1 MRRLKKICLFVVAEC
16 FKALFRLLMFA
27 LVVYTVGKIISI
39 ETKKKPVDAGTYIEL
54 TLSDEIAESRV
65 ITPFD
70 IKKEINFYGILKNL
84 EKAENDPRVE
94 GLILKLDS
102 VGLSRGQ
109 AEEFTAFDI
118 KKEINFYGI
127 LKNLEKAENDPR
139 VEGLILKLDSVGL
152 SRGQAEEFTAK
163 IKEFKKSG
171 KKIYAYAP
179 SFTNQNYVIA
189 SAADK
194 VIMPKTM
201 GAMSEIKGYFMEVP
215 YYKTLGDKIGVKMNV
230 IHIGDY
236 KSAGESYD
244 RTEMSRE
251 HRENT
256 ERILNAVYEN
266 FVKTVSEN
274 RKIEKNVLNEK
285 ILDGRFVLADPETM
299 LRNNLI
305 DEMDYYESFL
315 VKNGITNKISLE
327 EYISKLAVDPKP
339 KKDKSEKEKDKIAV
353 IYAEGTINYFEDS
366 KKINEI
372 ITPEKIQKELAIA
385 EKSDD
390 IKGVVIRVNS
400 PGGSA
405 LASDIIYNSIKN
417 LTKPVYISMGGVAA
431 SGGYYISAA
440 GDKIYAD
447 KETLT
452 GSIGVITMIPNI
464 SELLKKA
471 EINYSVISK
480 GKYSDMGSLV
490 RDLTEDEKD
499 KIRASSLKVYE
510 EFVDRVAEGR
520 NMTREEVLKSA
531 EGRVWLGEEAKEI
544 GLVDEIGGIEK
555 AVGDLA
561 LSLGLED
568 YKVVESL
575 KEEKIES
582 VIKNY
587 LPKYL
592 MAQIIGDN
600 KITEAV
606 KKADMISEEL
616 LLKPVLYAPNPDIK

>member
-109 AEEFTAFDI
+109 AEEFTA
-118 KKEINFYGI
+118 
-127 LKNLEKAENDPR
+127 
-139 VEGLILKLDSVGL
+139 
-152 SRGQAEEFTAK
+152 K

-194 VIMPKTM
+194 IIMPKTM

-215 YYKTLGDKIGVKMNV
+215 YYKTLGDKIGVKMNI

-256 ERILNAVYEN
+256 ERILNTVYEN

-452 GSIGVITMIPNI
+452 GSIGVITMIPNV

-499 KIRASSLKVYE
+499 KIKASSLKVYE

-520 NMTREEVLKSA
+520 NMAREEVLKSA
-531 EGRVWLGEEAKEI
+531 EGRVWLGEEAKKI

-600 KITEAV
+600 KITEV
-606 KKADMISEEL
+606 IKKTDMISEEL

>member
-39 ETKKKPVDAGTYIEL
+39 ETKKKPVDIGTYIEL

-65 ITPFD
+65 ITP
-70 IKKEINFYGILKNL
+70 
-84 EKAENDPRVE
+84 
-94 GLILKLDS
+94 
-102 VGLSRGQ
+102 
-109 AEEFTAFDI
+109 FDI

-194 VIMPKTM
+194 IIMPKTM

-266 FVKTVSEN
+266 FVETVSEN

>member
-109 AEEFTAFDI
+109 AEEFTA
-118 KKEINFYGI
+118 
-127 LKNLEKAENDPR
+127 
-139 VEGLILKLDSVGL
+139 
-152 SRGQAEEFTAK
+152 K

-194 VIMPKTM
+194 IIMPKTM

-266 FVKTVSEN
+266 FVEIISEN
-274 RKIEKNVLNEK
+274 RKTDKNILNEK

-315 VKNGITNKISLE
+315 IKNGITNKISLE
-327 EYISKLAVDPKP
+327 EYISKLAVDSKL

-385 EKSDD
+385 EKNDD

-417 LTKPVYISMGGVAA
+417 MTKPVYISMGGVAA

-480 GKYSDMGSLV
+480 GKYSDMGSIV
-490 RDLTEDEKD
+490 KNLTEDEKD

-555 AVGDLA
+555 AVSDLA
-561 LSLGLED
+561 ISLGLED

>member
-39 ETKKKPVDAGTYIEL
+39 ETKKKPVDIGTYIEL

-65 ITPFD
+65 ITP
-70 IKKEINFYGILKNL
+70 
-84 EKAENDPRVE
+84 
-94 GLILKLDS
+94 
-102 VGLSRGQ
+102 
-109 AEEFTAFDI
+109 FDI

-194 VIMPKTM
+194 IIMPKTM

-266 FVKTVSEN
+266 FVETVSEN

-315 VKNGITNKISLE
+315 IKNGITNKISLE

>member
-109 AEEFTAFDI
+109 AEEFTA
-118 KKEINFYGI
+118 
-127 LKNLEKAENDPR
+127 
-139 VEGLILKLDSVGL
+139 
-152 SRGQAEEFTAK
+152 K

-194 VIMPKTM
+194 IIMPKTM

-266 FVKTVSEN
+266 FVETVSEN

-490 RDLTEDEKD
+490 KDLTEDEKD

-531 EGRVWLGEEAKEI
+531 EGRVWLGEEAKKI

-606 KKADMISEEL
+606 KKTDMISEEL

>member
-39 ETKKKPVDAGTYIEL
+39 ETKKKPVDTGTYIEL

-65 ITPFD
+65 ITP
-70 IKKEINFYGILKNL
+70 
-84 EKAENDPRVE
+84 
-94 GLILKLDS
+94 
-102 VGLSRGQ
+102 
-109 AEEFTAFDI
+109 FDI

-194 VIMPKTM
+194 IIMPKTM

-266 FVKTVSEN
+266 FVETVSEN

-315 VKNGITNKISLE
+315 IKNGITNKISLE

-510 EFVDRVAEGR
+510 EFVNRVAEGR
-520 NMTREEVLKSA
+520 NMAREEVLKSA
-531 EGRVWLGEEAKEI
+531 EGRVWLGEESKKI

>member
-109 AEEFTAFDI
+109 AEEFTA
-118 KKEINFYGI
+118 
-127 LKNLEKAENDPR
+127 
-139 VEGLILKLDSVGL
+139 
-152 SRGQAEEFTAK
+152 K

-194 VIMPKTM
+194 IIMPKTM

-452 GSIGVITMIPNI
+452 GSIGVITMIPNV

-606 KKADMISEEL
+606 KKTDMISEEL

>member
-109 AEEFTAFDI
+109 AEEFTA
-118 KKEINFYGI
+118 
-127 LKNLEKAENDPR
+127 
-139 VEGLILKLDSVGL
+139 
-152 SRGQAEEFTAK
+152 K

-189 SAADK
+189 SAAD
-194 VIMPKTM
+194 IMPKTM

-266 FVKTVSEN
+266 FVETVSEN

-452 GSIGVITMIPNI
+452 GSIGVITMIPNV
-464 SELLKKA
+464 SEFLKKA

-520 NMTREEVLKSA
+520 NMAREEVLKSA
-531 EGRVWLGEEAKEI
+531 EGRVWLGEEAKKI

-606 KKADMISEEL
+606 KKTDMISEEL

>member
-109 AEEFTAFDI
+109 AEEFTA
-118 KKEINFYGI
+118 
-127 LKNLEKAENDPR
+127 
-139 VEGLILKLDSVGL
+139 
-152 SRGQAEEFTAK
+152 K
-163 IKEFKKSG
+163 IKEFKKSR

-194 VIMPKTM
+194 IIMPKTM

-256 ERILNAVYEN
+256 ERILNTVYEN

-561 LSLGLED
+561 TSLGLED

-606 KKADMISEEL
+606 KKTDMISEEL

>member
-39 ETKKKPVDAGTYIEL
+39 ETKKKPVDIGTYIEL

-65 ITPFD
+65 ITP
-70 IKKEINFYGILKNL
+70 
-84 EKAENDPRVE
+84 
-94 GLILKLDS
+94 
-102 VGLSRGQ
+102 
-109 AEEFTAFDI
+109 FDI

-194 VIMPKTM
+194 IIMPKTM

-315 VKNGITNKISLE
+315 VKNGITNKINLE

-452 GSIGVITMIPNI
+452 GSIGVITMIPNV
-464 SELLKKA
+464 SEFLKKA

-531 EGRVWLGEEAKEI
+531 EGRVWLGEEAKKI

-561 LSLGLED
+561 ISLELED

-600 KITEAV
+600 KIIESV
-606 KKADMISEEL
+606 KKTDMISEEL

>member
-39 ETKKKPVDAGTYIEL
+39 ETKKKPVDTGTYIEL
-54 TLSDEIAESRV
+54 AISDEVAESRV

-84 EKAENDPRVE
+84 EKAEND
-94 GLILKLDS
+94 S
-102 VGLSRGQ
+102 
-109 AEEFTAFDI
+109 
-118 KKEINFYGI
+118 
-127 LKNLEKAENDPR
+127 R

-179 SFTNQNYVIA
+179 SFTNQNYMIA
-189 SAADK
+189 SVADK
-194 VIMPKTM
+194 IIMPKTM

-266 FVKTVSEN
+266 FVETISEN
-274 RKIEKNVLNEK
+274 RKIEKNILNEK

-315 VKNGITNKISLE
+315 IKNGITNKISLE

-385 EKSDD
+385 EKNDD

-417 LTKPVYISMGGVAA
+417 MTKPVYISMGGVAA
-431 SGGYYISAA
+431 SGGYYISVA

-452 GSIGVITMIPNI
+452 GSIGVITMIPNV

-555 AVGDLA
+555 TVGDLA
-561 LSLGLED
+561 LSLELED

-600 KITEAV
+600 KIIEAV
-606 KKADMISEEL
+606 KKTDMISEEL

>member
-109 AEEFTAFDI
+109 AEEFTA
-118 KKEINFYGI
+118 
-127 LKNLEKAENDPR
+127 
-139 VEGLILKLDSVGL
+139 
-152 SRGQAEEFTAK
+152 K

-194 VIMPKTM
+194 IIMPKTM

-266 FVKTVSEN
+266 FVETVSEN

-405 LASDIIYNSIKN
+405 LASDIIYNNIKN

-452 GSIGVITMIPNI
+452 GSIGVITMIPNV

-606 KKADMISEEL
+606 KKTDMISEEL